1 MGIVLEFLDGRR
13 VYAEAGRALVEVL
26 GESLDEGVV
35 GAFLGGELFDLHT
48 PIDRGGSVRL
58 LRVEDP
64 ESLEILR
71 HTASHV
77 LAQAVKRL
85 YPRVR
90 LGIGPAVKDGFY
102 YDIDF
107 PESISEEDLPKIEE
121 EMRRIVDEDLP
132 IARREMSKEEAKEL
146 FESLGEIYKLEL
158 IEEIEAESVSVYQQG
173 EFVDLCRGPHLRSTG
188 QLKHFKLTSIAG
200 AYWRGDEK
208 RRMLTRVYGTAF
220 WREED
225 LREHLEFLEEARRR
239 DHRRL
244 GKELDIFSIQPEGPG
259 FPFFHPNGMAILNQL
274 LALWRREH
282 VRRGYKEIR
291 TPVILDK
298 ELWVVSG
305 HWDHYRDNMYFTEI
319 DGRSYAIKP
328 MNCPGGILVYKS
340 KVRSYRDLPLKFAE
354 LGLVHR
360 HERSG
365 VLHGLMRVRCFTQ
378 DDAHIYV
385 TPEQIEREVAE
396 VIKLVDYF
404 YSRVFGF
411 SYFVEL
417 STRPENAMGD
427 PQVWEVAT
435 NGLKGALERLGM
447 SYTVRE
453 GEGAFYGPKIDFHL
467 RDCIGRTWQCGTIQ
481 LDFLM
486 PRNFGI
492 TYVGPDGKEHTPVMI
507 HRTVLGSLERFLGI
521 LIEHYAGAFPFW
533 LAPVQVV
540 IVPVRE
546 THWER
551 ARELHDELTSLG
563 YRVEVDSRE
572 ETLGKRIRAAEMSKV
587 PYALVL
593 GDREVASGGVSVRKR
608 GEGDLGYMS
617 FDGFLELLKGE
628 FSPFGD
634 DKS

>member
-1 MGIVLEFLDGRR
+1 MGMVLEFPDGRR
-13 VYAEAGRALVEVL
+13 VSAEAGASLAEIL
-26 GESLDEGVV
+26 GGSLDEDVV
-35 GAFLGGELFDLHT
+35 GAEFGDELFDLHR
-48 PIDRGGSVRL
+48 PINVEGSVRL
-58 LRVEDP
+58 VRVGDP
-64 ESLEILR
+64 KSLEILR

-85 YPRVR
+85 YPQAK
-90 LGIGPAVKDGFY
+90 LGIGPAIKDGFY

-107 PESISEEDLPKIEE
+107 ADPISEEELPRIEG
-121 EMRRIVDEDLP
+121 EMRRIVEEDLP
-132 IARREMSKEEAKEL
+132 ISRREMSKEEAKAL
-146 FESLGEIYKLEL
+146 FESLGETYKLEL
-158 IEEIEAESVSVYQQG
+158 IEEIEGDSVSVYQQG
-173 EFVDLCRGPHLRSTG
+173 EFVDLCRGPHLKSTG
-188 QLKHFKLTSIAG
+188 QLKYFKLTSVAG
-200 AYWRGDEK
+200 AYWRGDER

-225 LREHLEFLEEARRR
+225 LKEHLEFLEEAKRR

-244 GKELDIFSIQPEGPG
+244 GRELDIFSIQPEGPG

-282 VRRGYKEIR
+282 TRRGYKEIR
-291 TPVILDK
+291 TPIILDR

-319 DGRSYAIKP
+319 DDRTYAIKP

-385 TPEQIEREVAE
+385 TPDQIEQEVAE

-404 YSRVFGF
+404 YTDVFGF
-411 SYFVEL
+411 KYFVEL

-427 PQVWEVAT
+427 PQVWEIAT
-435 NGLKGALERLGM
+435 DGLRRALEQLGM
-447 SYTVRE
+447 DYTVRE

-492 TYVGPDGKEHTPVMI
+492 TYVGPDGREHTPVMI

-546 THWER
+546 AHVKR
-551 ARELHDELTSLG
+551 AKELQDELTGLG

-572 ETLGKRIRAAEMSKV
+572 ETLGKRIRAAELSKV
-587 PYALVL
+587 PYAVVL

-617 FDGFLELLKGE
+617 LDGFLELLRGE
-628 FSPFGD
+628 FSPFRED
-634 DKS
+634 RF